1 MSLFICSSCGY
12 GSASW
17 YGKCPSCNEWNTMVQ
32 ETQAIEQEVVKS
44 AVFTSLDT
52 LSSLELNRKKTG
64 VFEFDRVL
72 GGGLVQGAVIL
83 LAGEPGVGK
92 STLLLKSLQ
101 AVRTMYISGEES
113 GAQIKERSRR
123 TRLNHS
129 SFYFSDQVQVEGII
143 KSLLTKIKEF
153 DVVVVDSI
161 QTVYSKSAGAVV
173 GSVAQIKAVTAQL
186 IDFAKKNNKA
196 IILIGHITKDG
207 DIAGPKTL
215 EHLVDCVLYFEGD
228 RMSQYRILR
237 AHKNR
242 FGSTDEVGIFE
253 MREEGLCEAN
263 NATVFLDPEHKNAPG
278 KAIVGVIEGT
288 RPLFFEIESLV
299 VESVLNIPRRVTSGI
314 EYNKLLLLLAVV
326 RKNLHISLDHF
337 DIYVNVVGGVA
348 VRSTASDCG
357 IVASIISSIQNI
369 LIPQKSLFIGEIG
382 LLGEVRKVMRED
394 KIVKEA
400 RRFGFSSI
408 YSSKNVS
415 SVKELSL
422 LLGGK
427 KN

>member
-17 YGKCPSCNEWNTMVQ
+17 YGKCPLCNEWNTMVQ
-32 ETQAIEQEVVKS
+32 STEETSEEDIKS
-44 AVFTSLDT
+44 AVFTPLAT

-72 GGGLVQGAVIL
+72 GGGLAQGSVIL

-92 STLLLKSLQ
+92 STLLLKSLH
-101 AVRTMYISGEES
+101 AVRTMYVSGEES

-123 TRLNHS
+123 LNLNNS
-129 SFYFSDQVQVEGII
+129 LLNFSDQVQVEGII
-143 KSLLTKIKEF
+143 KSLLKKIKEF
-153 DVVVVDSI
+153 DVLVVDSI
-161 QTVYSKSAGAVV
+161 QTVYSKTAPSVV
-173 GSVAQIKAVTAQL
+173 GSIGQIKAVATQL
-186 IDFAKKNNKA
+186 IDFAKKNHKA
-196 IILIGHITKDG
+196 VILIGHITKDG

-253 MREEGLCEAN
+253 MKEGGLCETN
-263 NATVFLDPEHKNAPG
+263 NATVFLDPAYKNAPG
-278 KAIVGVIEGT
+278 KAIVGVMEGA

-299 VESVLNIPRRVTSGI
+299 VESVLNIPRRVASGI
-314 EYNKLLLLLAVV
+314 DYNKLLLLLAVI
-326 RKNLHISLDHF
+326 RKNLQVSLDRF
-337 DIYVNVVGGVA
+337 DIYVNIVGGVA
-348 VRSTASDCG
+348 VKSTATDCG
-357 IVASIISSIQNI
+357 IVASIISSIYNI
-369 LIPQKSLFIGEIG
+369 SAPHKSLFIGEIG
-382 LLGEVRKVMRED
+382 LLGEVRKVMRQD
-394 KIVKEA
+394 KIIKEA
-400 RRFGFSSI
+400 QRFGFSSI
-408 YSSKNVS
+408 YSSKNIN
-415 SVKELSL
+415 SVKDLSL
-422 LLGGK
+422 FLSRK

>member
-1 MSLFICSSCGY
+1 MI
-12 GSASW
+12 
-17 YGKCPSCNEWNTMVQ
+17 Q
-32 ETQAIEQEVVKS
+32 ETPQTGEESTQPAI
-44 AVFTSLDT
+44 FTPLDS

-72 GGGLVQGAVIL
+72 GGGIVRGSVIL

-101 AVRTMYISGEES
+101 NLRTMYISGEES

-123 TRLNHS
+123 TRLTHS
-129 SFYFSDQVQVEGII
+129 SFHFSDQVQVEGII
-143 KSLLTKIKEF
+143 KGLLVKIKEF

-161 QTVYSKSAGAVV
+161 QTVYSKSAGALI
-173 GSVAQIKAVTAQL
+173 GSVVQIKVVTAQF
-186 IDFAKKNNKA
+186 IEFAKKNHKA
-196 IILIGHITKDG
+196 VILIGHITKDG

-253 MREEGLCEAN
+253 MKEEGLCEAN
-263 NATVFLDPEHKNAPG
+263 NATVFLDQDHKNVPG
-278 KAIVGVIEGT
+278 KAIVGVMEGT

-299 VESVLNIPRRVTSGI
+299 VESVLSIPRRVASGI
-314 EYNKLLLLLAVV
+314 DYNKLLLLLAVI
-326 RKNLHISLDHF
+326 RKNLSLSLDHF
-337 DIYVNVVGGVA
+337 DIYVNIVGGVA
-348 VRSTASDCG
+348 IKSTAADCG

-369 LIPQKSLFIGEIG
+369 LAPQKSLFIGEIG
-382 LLGEVRKVMRED
+382 LLGEIRKVMRED
-394 KIVKEA
+394 KIIKEA

-422 LLGGK
+422 LLRGK
-427 KN
+427 KNED